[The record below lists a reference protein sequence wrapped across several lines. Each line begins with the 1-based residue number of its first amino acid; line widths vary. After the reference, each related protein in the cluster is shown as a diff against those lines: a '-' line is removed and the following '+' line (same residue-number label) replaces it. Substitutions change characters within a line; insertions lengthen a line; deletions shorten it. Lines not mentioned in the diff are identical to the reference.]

1 MHESL
6 NILEQEA
13 IASAH
18 LVGIVPL
25 IVLDVAWA
33 AEDHH
38 VERPERH
45 DQTQP
50 IQRPVYVVCCAWRVT
65 LVILIQTD
73 GSEMVADFMIDKT

>member
-18 LVGIVPL
+18 FVGIVPL

-45 DQTQP
+45 DQT
-50 IQRPVYVVCCAWRVT
+50 
-65 LVILIQTD
+65 
-73 GSEMVADFMIDKT
+73 